1 MTKLE
6 FLLRKLSSQLWVRPA
21 IFSLAAVGWVVL
33 SFFAD
38 RLFGELRNINIEKET
53 LINLFSIL
61 ASTMLTVAT
70 FSVSAI
76 STAFA
81 SVATSATPRAT
92 SIVMGDARIQST
104 LAAFLAA
111 FIYAVVSITFLSAVN
126 FGTSGRFVL
135 FCGFTLLVGWV
146 LMSFLGWVDRVSR
159 LGRLNDTL
167 TRVFEKA
174 RTAFSDPEIAGYY
187 GGKGFTKGQLPG
199 NSTVIRYDCF
209 GYVQHLDMKT
219 LQGIAEE
226 HDGRLWLDVR
236 PGTFVTSESP
246 VAWFSA
252 SKSPDEE
259 TLDKIRR
266 ALTVGREREYQT
278 DPRFSMILLAEIS
291 DRALSPAVNDPGT
304 AIEVLAVQLEL
315 FYDWADIKE
324 SHRSE
329 DDVKYDR
336 IYVPE
341 ITAEDLIFDAF
352 TPIARDGAGMIEVGI
367 RLQKALR
374 SLMHHSHAP
383 LREAAG
389 RFRHI
394 ALELADRA
402 LPLESQRK
410 ILHDLARRPLD
421 N

>member
-1 MTKLE
+1 MTKIE

-21 IFSLAAVGWVVL
+21 IFSLAAVGWVIL

-38 RLFGELRNINIEKET
+38 RLFGELRHIDIEKET

-135 FCGFTLLVGWV
+135 FCGFTILVGWV

-174 RTAFSDPEIAGYY
+174 RTAFSDPEIAGQY
-187 GGKGFTKGQLPG
+187 GGQVWSGGDLPKD
-199 NSTVIRYDCF
+199 SVVIRHDHF
-209 GYVQHLDMKT
+209 GYVQHLDMPT
-219 LQGIAEE
+219 LQDIAEACDAQL
-226 HDGRLWLDVR
+226 HMNVR
-236 PGTFVTSESP
+236 PGTFVTSHAP
-246 VAWFSA
+246 IAWLSRGGT
-252 SKSPDEE
+252 PDDD
-259 TLDKIRR
+259 TIGKIRKC
-266 ALTVGREREYQT
+266 LTLGRERDYQT

-304 AIEVLAVQLEL
+304 AIEVLSVQLEL
-315 FYDWADIKE
+315 FYNWADNKE
-324 SHRSE
+324 THRSE
-329 DDVKYDR
+329 SDIKYDR
-336 IYVPE
+336 VHIPE
-341 ITAEDLIFDAF
+341 ITAEDLVFDAF

-367 RLQKALR
+367 KLQKALR
-374 SLMHHSHAP
+374 TLMHHRHAP
-383 LREAAG
+383 LKKAAG
-389 RFRHI
+389 DFRHI
-394 ALELADRA
+394 ALELAERS
-402 LPLESQRK
+402 LPIESQRE
-410 ILHDLARRPLD
+410 IIRRLAHSPLD
-421 N
+421 T